1 MTDTETET
9 VRELREGLID
19 VRIKDSKHVEDL
31 KEDNQVLG
39 VYLDLETE
47 ERRAIV
53 DISQYISSKI
63 EYLH

>member
-9 VRELREGLID
+9 VRVLREGLID